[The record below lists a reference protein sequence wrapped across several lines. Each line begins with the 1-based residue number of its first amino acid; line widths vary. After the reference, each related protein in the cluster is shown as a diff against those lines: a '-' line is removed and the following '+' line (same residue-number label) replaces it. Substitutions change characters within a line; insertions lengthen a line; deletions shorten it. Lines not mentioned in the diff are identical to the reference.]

1 MRILVTGGAGFVGG
15 ALVRRLMPEHELF
28 CLVRKDGALPDH
40 PHVHSILQDLAA
52 PLVADRLPATV
63 DAVVHLA
70 QSRQFRKFPEQAQ
83 DIFKVNVDSTAQ
95 LLDYARRA
103 RARAFVLASSGGVCG
118 YQPKPIVETDFPE
131 PNNFYLASKYASE
144 CLVNAYSDHF
154 AAVVLRY
161 FFVYGEGQRGMFMP
175 GMVERVLKG
184 EPVLLSGKTGITM
197 NPIYVSDAVEATV
210 RALDL
215 TRQETV
221 NVAGA
226 EITTILDLAELI
238 GTITGRKPVY
248 RHEPEK
254 GPMKMVA
261 GIEKMKLKLGVA
273 PTVPL
278 KDGLARLVNDLTGA
292 GGG

>member
-28 CLVRKDGALPDH
+28 CLVRKDGVLPDH

-95 LLDYARRA
+95 LLDYGRRA
-103 RARAFVLASSGGVCG
+103 KARTFIFASSGGVCG

-175 GMVERVLKG
+175 GLVERVLKG

-197 NPIYVSDAVEATV
+197 NPIYVADAVEATV
-210 RALDL
+210 RALGL

-226 EITTILDLAELI
+226 EITTILELAGLI
-238 GTITGRKPVY
+238 GAITGRTPVY
-248 RHEPEK
+248 KHEPEK

-261 GIEKMKLKLGVA
+261 SIEKMKLKLGVA
-273 PTVPL
+273 PTVSL
-278 KDGLARLVNDLTGA
+278 KDGLARLVRDLTGA

>member
-15 ALVRRLMPEHELF
+15 ALVRRLMPDHELF

-40 PHVHSILQDLAA
+40 PHVHAIVQDLAA
-52 PLVADRLPATV
+52 PIETARLPAAI

-70 QSRQFRKFPEQAQ
+70 QSRQFRKFPEQAP

-103 RARAFVLASSGGVCG
+103 KARTFVFASSGGVCG
-118 YQPKPIVETDFPE
+118 YQPKPILETDPPE

-144 CLVNAYSDHF
+144 CLANAYSDHF

-184 EPVLLSGKTGITM
+184 EPVQVSGKTGITM
-197 NPIYVSDAVEATV
+197 NPIYVADAVE
-210 RALDL
+210 
-215 TRQETV
+215 
-221 NVAGA
+221 
-226 EITTILDLAELI
+226 
-238 GTITGRKPVY
+238 VY
-248 RHEPEK
+248 RR
-254 GPMKMVA
+254 VQD
-261 GIEKMKLKLGVA
+261 LLQSA
-273 PTVPL
+273 PSAPPG
-278 KDGLARLVNDLTGA
+278 K
-292 GGG
+292 